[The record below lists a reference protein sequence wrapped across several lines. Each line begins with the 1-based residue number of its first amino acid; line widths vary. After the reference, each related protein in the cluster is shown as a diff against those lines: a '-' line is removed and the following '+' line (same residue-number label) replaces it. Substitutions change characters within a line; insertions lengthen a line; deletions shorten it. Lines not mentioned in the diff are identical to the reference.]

1 MTTVLLKNHL
11 YCLVL
16 ILMTASTVNAQSP
29 WPRTKAGAYAQLA
42 YQFIP
47 AYNSLFMA
55 GGSDFAING
64 GKVTERGVQLYG
76 EYGLSR
82 NNTLVCA
89 IPYQFI
95 TAPKR
100 ITNTAYAQQSYNGLG
115 NVSVSLRH
123 GLKNGRVRWATTLKV
138 DLPAPTRQ
146 GEPYRGY
153 AGFTVLPM
161 LNAGMGFDRSYWFAY
176 SGYGLRTDQYSHF
189 LNAGAEGGFHLR
201 NFWLIAATQLV
212 KSMKNGQV
220 QLPTATTD
228 LGLYVNNQ
236 SWWSYQLK
244 AIYEHSRF
252 WGVNAS
258 FAGAGWA
265 HLVPK
270 SPALSLGIYFKW
282 D

>member
-1 MTTVLLKNHL
+1 MTTVRLKNHL
-11 YCLVL
+11 YCLGL
-16 ILMTASTVNAQSP
+16 ILIAASTVRAQSP
-29 WPRTKAGAYAQLA
+29 WLRTKAGAYAQLA

-47 AYNSLFMA
+47 TYNSLFMDD
-55 GGSDFAING
+55 GGEFIIKG
-64 GKVTERGVQLYG
+64 GNVAERGVQFYG

-82 NNTLVCA
+82 KNTLVCA

-100 ITNTAYAQQSYNGLG
+100 ITNAGYEQQSYNGLG
-115 NVSVSLRH
+115 NISVSLRH
-123 GLKNGRVRWATTLKV
+123 GLKNGRIRWATTLKM
-138 DLPAPTRQ
+138 DLPAPARQ
-146 GEPYRGY
+146 GEPYCGY

-176 SGYGLRTDQYSHF
+176 AGYGLRTGQYSHF

-201 NFWLIAATQLV
+201 NFWLIATTQLV
-212 KSMKNGQV
+212 KSVENGQV

-236 SWWSYQLK
+236 SWWSCQLK
-244 AIYEHSRF
+244 VIYELSRF

-265 HLVPK
+265 HLVPQ
-270 SPALSLGIYFKW
+270 SPALGLGVYFKW